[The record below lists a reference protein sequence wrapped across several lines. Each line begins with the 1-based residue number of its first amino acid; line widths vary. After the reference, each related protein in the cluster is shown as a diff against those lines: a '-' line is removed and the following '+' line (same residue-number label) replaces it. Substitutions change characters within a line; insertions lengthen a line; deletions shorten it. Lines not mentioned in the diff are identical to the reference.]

1 MRFVS
6 ALPFC
11 ALLLVSSPVLADS
24 RVFVIANQSD
34 GYGVNECLANGEKCG
49 EHAARAYCQSRDFA
63 QATNYHRV
71 DPDEVTSS
79 VPASTGRTCSMGEC
93 GEYIAITCQR

>member
-11 ALLLVSSPVLADS
+11 AFLLVSSPTLADS

-49 EHAARAYCQSRDFA
+49 EHAARAYCRSRDFA
-63 QATNYHRV
+63 QATNYRRV
-71 DPDEVTSS
+71 DPDEVTGS
-79 VPASTGRTCSMGEC
+79 VPVPAGQACSSGSC

>member
-34 GYGVNECLANGEKCG
+34 GYGVNECLANGDKCG
-49 EHAARAYCQSRDFA
+49 EHAARSYCQSRNFA
-63 QATNYHRV
+63 GALNYHRV
-71 DPDEVTSS
+71 DPDEITGS
-79 VPASTGRTCSMGEC
+79 VPASTGRAAEG